1 MLIRFKVLLPFIIG
15 ALLLGCASSAPI
27 YSESF
32 IADVNQLQMRQF
44 HLQVEVQAKEPAT
57 ERRNGARQSA
67 PTSADRRMPAVP
79 NRREINAL
87 RKAHQRLEAFME
99 QRLLQILTDT
109 QFCTH
114 GFFIIEKR
122 FSASTGALFGE
133 CKAVAPTD
141 T

>member
-1 MLIRFKVLLPFIIG
+1 MHIRFKVLWPFIMG
-15 ALLLGCASSAPI
+15 ALLVGCASSAPI

-32 IADVNQLQMRQF
+32 IAEVNELQMRQF
-44 HLQVEVQAKEPAT
+44 HLQVELQTKEPMA
-57 ERRNGARQSA
+57 ERRRAARQSVRKS
-67 PTSADRRMPAVP
+67 TDRRIPAAP
-79 NRREINAL
+79 RRREINAM
-87 RKAHQRLEAFME
+87 RKAQQGLEAFME
-99 QRLLQILTDT
+99 QRLLEILTDT
-109 QFCTH
+109 HFCTH